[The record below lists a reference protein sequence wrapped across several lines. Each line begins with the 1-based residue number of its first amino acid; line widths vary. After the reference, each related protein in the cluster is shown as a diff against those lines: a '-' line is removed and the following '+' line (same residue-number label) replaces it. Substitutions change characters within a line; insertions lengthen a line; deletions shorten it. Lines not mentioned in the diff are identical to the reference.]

1 MEKDYLIV
9 GQGIAGSVLAFSLI
23 QQGKRVLL
31 LDENNA
37 YSSSKVA
44 AGLYNPIVF
53 KRIVKSWM
61 VNDVLPMA
69 NELYA
74 KMEEAFGKKF
84 HFKREI
90 VKLFI
95 SEEERSFWNSKSAQ
109 ADLSHFLSSELAM
122 SFHTDFIHNPYGC
135 SFVKQSGYADV
146 NVLLDSMKN
155 YLIQLESYQLTKF
168 DFDALTLLPSGVEYK
183 GIKATKILFCEG
195 YKVTS
200 NPYFNWLPMVLTKG
214 EILQV
219 RIPNFECEKVVNKGV
234 FILPLGGDLFK
245 VGATYE
251 WKDLSESPTER
262 GKSELVEKLK
272 QVIKVPFEVVA
283 HEAGVR
289 PTVKD
294 RRPVIG
300 MHPDYPQLGIFN
312 GMGTKAVLLAPYFAL
327 EFCTYL
333 EGGSVLNKE
342 VDVKRFYPTAE

>member
-9 GQGIAGSVLAFSLI
+9 GQGIAGSVLAYSLI

-61 VNDVLPMA
+61 VDDVLPVA

-74 KMEEAFGKKF
+74 NMEDAFGKKF

-95 SEEERSFWNSKSAQ
+95 SEEERSFWNSKAAQ
-109 ADLSHFLSSELAM
+109 ADLTHFLSNELAM

-155 YLIQLESYQLTKF
+155 YLIQLESYQFTKF

-234 FILPLGGDLFK
+234 FILPLGGDLYK

-300 MHPDYPQLGIFN
+300 IHPDYPQLGIFN
-312 GMGTKAVLLAPYFAL
+312 GMGTKAILLAPYFAL
-327 EFCTYL
+327 QFCTYL
-333 EGGSVLNKE
+333 EGASILNPE
-342 VDVKRFYPTAE
+342 VDIKRFYPRVV